1 MNMASHPEGKMKARE
16 LPCEAPYQKL
26 DMAGGSMMQ
35 SGSKLAEII
44 DLNMYDDMRSL
55 PRR

>member
-1 MNMASHPEGKMKARE
+1 MASHPEGKMKARE